1 MDYCLNVNL
10 LLSTYNLRIY
20 TKTLRGLLNFTR
32 LNNLDNLLMAKF
44 KSFSIL
50 CLLAISFFN
59 TSCFSKSVPT
69 AEVVEFKTNISEDA
83 TAAVVARLLQA
94 DDKPISELKFEK
106 GTYHFYPD
114 KGYEKFC
121 YISNHADLMVNTPFP
136 IFNMKNLTIDGQ
148 GSTFIF
154 HGVMIPFLI
163 DGSKNINVQNITID
177 WSESFHSEGLIVAND
192 EANKTFDMEI
202 DKKYPYF
209 IKNGELVFVKE
220 YYKHTIG
227 QSILHDPNR
236 KAIAYDTDSYTGITT
251 KRKTK
256 TKSNLAKVNYKYEYD
271 RRDVGFKDI
280 GVEERVSVEELKPG
294 LLRVHG
300 HGKKMPPIGYILSM
314 KGEQGLN
321 RVSPAFRVSH
331 TNGFNGTNVTIH
343 HAGGMGLIA
352 ENSSDLILD
361 NFNVTPS
368 QGRMVSTTADATH
381 FVGCRGKVILKN
393 CTFENQLDDAS
404 NIHGTYQKIVD
415 ILDDYRIGVR
425 MGHHQ
430 QKAFVVAQP
439 NDNLG
444 FVRLENSFFA
454 YEKSTVKSIEY
465 INNRYQIITLNEKLP
480 ADVKPGDLVENL
492 DAYPDLL
499 VQNCTIRNN
508 RARGL
513 LISNPVKTVIKNNF
527 FSTEMEAL
535 LIPVESGFWYESGN
549 AANIV
554 IRENT
559 FQDCQHGGKNRGV
572 IRLHTDDD
580 NKNIAFKNIEIVN
593 NTFNQFDNLIL
604 QINNID
610 GLLFKGNTITNS
622 GNFPKLHQKNPV
634 IIVKASK
641 NVNFEDNTYKGD
653 VSLENIIKS
662 DNSSLN
668 LKFK

>member
-1 MDYCLNVNL
+1 MSKL
-10 LLSTYNLRIY
+10 
-20 TKTLRGLLNFTR
+20 
-32 LNNLDNLLMAKF
+32 
-44 KSFSIL
+44 KSCTIL
-50 CLLAISFFN
+50 FLLAIAALSI
-59 TSCFSKSVPT
+59 SCFSKPVPD
-69 AEVVEFKTNISEDA
+69 AEVVIFNIDIAEDA
-83 TAAVVARLLQA
+83 TAALVARILQA
-94 DDKPISELKFEK
+94 EDQPISEIKFEK

-114 KGYEKFC
+114 KGFEKFC
-121 YISNHADLMVNTPFP
+121 YISNHGDLMVNTPFP

-148 GSTFIF
+148 GSVFIF
-154 HGVMIPFLI
+154 HGIMIPFLI
-163 DGSKNINVQNITID
+163 DESKNISVKNVSID

-192 EANKTFDMEI
+192 EVNKTFDMQI
-202 DKKYPYF
+202 DEKYPYF
-209 IKNGELVFVKE
+209 ISNGKLTFVKE
-220 YYKHTIG
+220 YYQHTIG
-227 QSILHDPNR
+227 QSILYDPNR
-236 KAIAYDTDSYTGITT
+236 KAISFDTDSYTGITT
-251 KRKTK
+251 KKKTK
-256 TKSNLAKVNYKYEYD
+256 TKSGLNNINYKYEYD

-280 GVEERVSVEELKPG
+280 GVEERIRVEELKPG

-300 HGKKMPPIGYILSM
+300 HGKKMPPVGHILTM

-321 RVSPAFRVSH
+321 RVSPAFSVTH

-343 HAGGMGLIA
+343 HAGGMGIIA

-361 NFNVTPS
+361 NFNVTAS

-381 FVGCRGKVILKN
+381 FVGCRGKVILRN

-492 DAYPDLL
+492 DGYPDLL
-499 VQNCTIRNN
+499 VQNCKIRNN

-513 LISNPVKTVIKNNF
+513 LISNPINTVIENNF

-535 LIPVESGFWYESGN
+535 LIPVESGHWYESGN
-549 AANIV
+549 AANVV
-554 IRENT
+554 IKGNT

-572 IRLHTDDD
+572 IRFDTDDD
-580 NKNIAFKNIEIVN
+580 NKNIAFRNIEISN

-604 QINNID
+604 QVTNAD
-610 GLLFKGNTITNS
+610 GVKFEGNTITNS
-622 GNFPKLHQKNPV
+622 GTFSQLYPENPA
-634 IIVKASK
+634 IRIEASK
-641 NVNFEDNTYKGD
+641 NIK
-653 VSLENIIKS
+653 LENNSYQGKAKQILETDKS
-662 DNSSLN
+662 LTGLN
-668 LKFK
+668 FK